1 MVTTNI
7 GGGKI
12 MAADKFR
19 IGWIGTGIMGNP
31 MCGHIMDAGYGVSI
45 FTRTQQ
51 KAQNLIDRG
60 ARWMNSPRL
69 VAEESDIVFS
79 MVSYP
84 RDVRDV
90 ILEKDGVLGGLKR
103 HGIVVDMTTSSP
115 GLAEE
120 ICKEAV
126 NMGCTSLDAPVSG
139 GDTGARNATLS
150 IMVGGERKAFD
161 QVLPLFEI
169 MGDKINYM
177 GTAGMGQHTKMAN
190 QIHIATTMI
199 GAIESLLYARKAGLN
214 LDEVIAAIGSG
225 AAGSWTINNL
235 GPRIIRRNFDPGF
248 IIEHFIKDM
257 GIALDEAKRMDLCL
271 PGLALAH
278 QFYIAARALGLG
290 KNGTHALALVLEK
303 MNGIDR

>member
-1 MVTTNI
+1 MT
-7 GGGKI
+7 
-12 MAADKFR
+12 ADKFR

-31 MCGHIMDAGYGVSI
+31 MCGHIMDAGYELSI

-51 KAQNLIDRG
+51 KAQNLIEKG
-60 ARWMNSPRL
+60 ARWLNSPRF

-84 RDVRDV
+84 QDVRDV
-90 ILEKDGVLGGLKR
+90 ILGKDGVLGGLKR

-120 ICKEAV
+120 IFKEAV
-126 NMGCTSLDAPVSG
+126 NKGCTSLDAPVSG
-139 GDTGARNATLS
+139 GDTGARKATLS

-199 GAIESLLYARKAGLN
+199 GAVESLLYAYKAGLN

-235 GPRIIRRNFDPGF
+235 GPRIIKRNFDPGF

-257 GIALDEAKRMDLCL
+257 GIALDEAKRMDLSL
-271 PGLALAH
+271 PGLAMAH
-278 QFYIAARALGLG
+278 QFYVAARALGLG
-290 KNGTHALALVLEK
+290 NNGTHALALVLEK

>member
-1 MVTTNI
+1 MT
-7 GGGKI
+7 
-12 MAADKFR
+12 ADKFR

-31 MCGHIMDAGYGVSI
+31 MCRHIMDAGYELSI

-51 KAQNLIDRG
+51 KAQNLIEKG
-60 ARWMNSPRL
+60 ARWLNSPQF

-84 RDVRDV
+84 QDVRDV
-90 ILEKDGVLGGLKR
+90 ILGKDGVLGGLKR

-120 ICKEAV
+120 IFKEAV
-126 NMGCTSLDAPVSG
+126 NKGCTSLDAPVSG
-139 GDTGARNATLS
+139 GDTGARKATLS

-199 GAIESLLYARKAGLN
+199 GAVESLLYAYKAGLN

-235 GPRIIRRNFDPGF
+235 GPRIIKRNFDPGF

-257 GIALDEAKRMDLCL
+257 GIALDEAKRMDLSL
-271 PGLALAH
+271 PGLAMAH
-278 QFYIAARALGLG
+278 QFYVAARALGLG

>member
-1 MVTTNI
+1 MT
-7 GGGKI
+7 
-12 MAADKFR
+12 ADKFR

-31 MCGHIMDAGYGVSI
+31 MCGHIMDAGYELSI

-51 KAQNLIDRG
+51 KAQNLIEKG
-60 ARWMNSPRL
+60 ARWLNSPRF

-84 RDVRDV
+84 QDVRDV
-90 ILEKDGVLGGLKR
+90 ILGKDGVLSGLKR

-120 ICKEAV
+120 IFKEAV
-126 NMGCTSLDAPVSG
+126 NKGCTSLDAPVSG
-139 GDTGARNATLS
+139 GDTGARKATLS

-199 GAIESLLYARKAGLN
+199 GAVESLLYAYKAGLN

-235 GPRIIRRNFDPGF
+235 GPRIIKRNFDPGF

-257 GIALDEAKRMDLCL
+257 GIALDEAKRMDLSL
-271 PGLALAH
+271 PGLAMAH
-278 QFYIAARALGLG
+278 QFYVAARALGLG
-290 KNGTHALALVLEK
+290 NNGTHALALVLEK

>member
-1 MVTTNI
+1 
-7 GGGKI
+7 
-12 MAADKFR
+12 MAQDKPR
-19 IGWIGTGIMGNP
+19 LGWIGTGIMGNP
-31 MCGHIMDAGYGVSI
+31 MCGHIMDAGYELSI

-51 KAQNLIDRG
+51 KAQNLIEKG
-60 ARWMNSPRL
+60 ARWLNSPRF

-84 RDVRDV
+84 QDVRDV
-90 ILEKDGVLGGLKR
+90 ILGKDGVLGGLKR

-120 ICKEAV
+120 IFKEAV
-126 NMGCTSLDAPVSG
+126 NKGCTSLDAPVSG
-139 GDTGARNATLS
+139 GDTGARKATLS

-199 GAIESLLYARKAGLN
+199 GAVESLLYAYKAGLN

-235 GPRIIRRNFDPGF
+235 GPRIIKRNFDPGF

-257 GIALDEAKRMDLCL
+257 GIALDEAKRMDLSL
-271 PGLALAH
+271 PGLAMAH
-278 QFYIAARALGLG
+278 QFYVAARALGLG

>member
-1 MVTTNI
+1 MT
-7 GGGKI
+7 
-12 MAADKFR
+12 ADKFR

-31 MCGHIMDAGYGVSI
+31 MCGHIMDAGYELSI

-51 KAQNLIDRG
+51 KAQNLIEKG
-60 ARWMNSPRL
+60 ARWLNSPQF

-84 RDVRDV
+84 QDVRDV
-90 ILEKDGVLGGLKR
+90 ILGKDGVLGGLKR

-120 ICKEAV
+120 IFKEAV
-126 NMGCTSLDAPVSG
+126 NKGCTSLDAPVSG
-139 GDTGARNATLS
+139 GDTGARKATLS

-199 GAIESLLYARKAGLN
+199 GAVESLLYAYKAGLN

-235 GPRIIRRNFDPGF
+235 GPRIIKRNFDPGF

-257 GIALDEAKRMDLCL
+257 GIALDEAKRMDLSL
-271 PGLALAH
+271 PGLAMAH
-278 QFYIAARALGLG
+278 QFYVAARALGLG

>member
-1 MVTTNI
+1 MT
-7 GGGKI
+7 
-12 MAADKFR
+12 ADKFR

-31 MCGHIMDAGYGVSI
+31 MCGHIMDAGYELSI

-51 KAQNLIDRG
+51 KAQNLIEKG
-60 ARWMNSPRL
+60 ARWLNSPQF

-84 RDVRDV
+84 QDVRDV
-90 ILEKDGVLGGLKR
+90 ILGKDGVLGGLKR

-126 NMGCTSLDAPVSG
+126 KKGCTSLDAPVSG
-139 GDTGARNATLS
+139 GDTGARKATLS

-199 GAIESLLYARKAGLN
+199 GAVESLLYAYKAGLN

-235 GPRIIRRNFDPGF
+235 GPRIIKRNFDPGF

-257 GIALDEAKRMDLCL
+257 GIALDEAKRMDLSL
-271 PGLALAH
+271 PGLAMAH
-278 QFYIAARALGLG
+278 QFYVAARALGLG

>member
-1 MVTTNI
+1 MT
-7 GGGKI
+7 
-12 MAADKFR
+12 ADKFR

-31 MCGHIMDAGYGVSI
+31 MCGHIMDAGYELSI

-51 KAQNLIDRG
+51 KAQNLIEKG
-60 ARWMNSPRL
+60 ARWLNSPQF

-84 RDVRDV
+84 QDVRDV
-90 ILEKDGVLGGLKR
+90 ILGKDGVLGGLKR

-120 ICKEAV
+120 IFKEAV
-126 NMGCTSLDAPVSG
+126 NKGCTSLDAPVSG
-139 GDTGARNATLS
+139 GDTGARKATLS

-199 GAIESLLYARKAGLN
+199 GAVESLLYAYKAGLN

-235 GPRIIRRNFDPGF
+235 GPRIIKRNFDPGF

-257 GIALDEAKRMDLCL
+257 GIALDEAKRMDLSL

-278 QFYIAARALGLG
+278 QFYVAAKALGLG
-290 KNGTHALALVLEK
+290 RNGTHALALVLEK

>member
-1 MVTTNI
+1 MVQ
-7 GGGKI
+7 
-12 MAADKFR
+12 DKPN

-31 MCGHIMDAGYGVSI
+31 MCGHLMDAGYSVSLY
-45 FTRTQQ
+45 TRTQQ
-51 KAQNLIDRG
+51 KAQDLMQRG
-60 ARWMNSPRL
+60 ARWMNSPKM
-69 VAEESDIVFS
+69 VAEESDTVFT

-90 ILEKDGVLGGLKR
+90 VLGHDGVLNGLRK

-120 ICKEAV
+120 ICREAGKK
-126 NMGCTSLDAPVSG
+126 GCSSLDAPVSG

-150 IMVGGERKAFD
+150 IMVGGERETFD
-161 QVLPLFEI
+161 LVLPLFEI

-177 GTAGMGQHTKMAN
+177 GKAGMGQHTKMAN

-199 GAIESLLYARKAGLN
+199 GAVESLLYAHRAGLN

-235 GPRIIRRNFDPGF
+235 GPRIVKRNFDPGF
-248 IIEHFIKDM
+248 FIEHFIKDM
-257 GIALDEAKRMDLCL
+257 GIALEEAKRMNLSL
-271 PGLALAH
+271 PGLAMAY
-278 QFYIAARALGLG
+278 QFYVAAAALGLG
-290 KNGTHALALVLEK
+290 KNGTHALSLVLEK
-303 MNGIDR
+303 MNGIEF

>member
-1 MVTTNI
+1 MT
-7 GGGKI
+7 
-12 MAADKFR
+12 ADKFR

-31 MCGHIMDAGYGVSI
+31 MCGHIMDAGYELSI

-51 KAQNLIDRG
+51 KAQNLIEKG
-60 ARWMNSPRL
+60 ARWLNSPRF

-84 RDVRDV
+84 QDVRDV
-90 ILEKDGVLGGLKR
+90 ILGKDGVLGGLKR

-120 ICKEAV
+120 IFKEAV
-126 NMGCTSLDAPVSG
+126 NKGCTSLDAPVSG
-139 GDTGARNATLS
+139 GDTGARKATLS

-199 GAIESLLYARKAGLN
+199 GAVESLLYAYKAGLN

-235 GPRIIRRNFDPGF
+235 GPRITKRNFDPGF

-257 GIALDEAKRMDLCL
+257 GIALDEAKRMDLSL
-271 PGLALAH
+271 PGLAMAH
-278 QFYIAARALGLG
+278 QFYVAARALGLG
-290 KNGTHALALVLEK
+290 NNGTHALALVLEK

>member
-1 MVTTNI
+1 
-7 GGGKI
+7 
-12 MAADKFR
+12 MAQDKLK

-31 MCGHIMDAGYGVSI
+31 MCGHIMDADYDLSI

-51 KAQNLIDRG
+51 KAQNLIEKG
-60 ARWMNSPRL
+60 ARWANSPRL
-69 VAEESDIVFS
+69 VAEESDVVFT

-84 RDVRDV
+84 QDVRDV
-90 ILEKDGVLGGLKR
+90 ILGKDGVLGGLKK

-120 ICKEAV
+120 IFKEAV
-126 NMGCTSLDAPVSG
+126 NKGCTSLDAPVSG
-139 GDTGARNATLS
+139 GDTGARKATLS
-150 IMVGGERKAFD
+150 IMVGGEREAFD
-161 QVLPLFEI
+161 QVLPLFGI

-199 GAIESLLYARKAGLN
+199 GAVESLLYAYKAGLN

-235 GPRIIRRNFDPGF
+235 GPRIIKRNFDPGF

-257 GIALDEAKRMDLCL
+257 GIALEEAKRMDLSL

-278 QFYIAARALGLG
+278 QFYVAGKALGLG
-290 KNGTHALALVLEK
+290 KNGTHALTLVLEN

>member
-1 MVTTNI
+1 
-7 GGGKI
+7 
-12 MAADKFR
+12 MAEGRER

-31 MCGHIMDAGYGVSI
+31 MCGHIMDAGYDLSI
-45 FTRTQQ
+45 FTKTQQ

-60 ARWMNSPRL
+60 TRWLTSPRL

-90 ILEKDGVLGGLKR
+90 ILGKDGVLGGLKR

-120 ICKEAV
+120 IFKEAV
-126 NMGCTSLDAPVSG
+126 KKDCTSLDAPVSG

-177 GTAGMGQHTKMAN
+177 GTAGKGQHTKMAN

-199 GAIESLLYARKAGLN
+199 GAVESLLYAYKAGLD
-214 LDEVIAAIGSG
+214 LEEVIAAIGSG

-235 GPRIIRRNFDPGF
+235 GPRIIKRNFDPGF

-257 GIALDEAKRMDLCL
+257 GIALQEAKRMDLSL

-278 QFYIAARALGLG
+278 QFYVAARALGLG
-290 KNGTHALALVLEK
+290 KNGTHALALVFEK

>member
-1 MVTTNI
+1 MTES
-7 GGGKI
+7 KP
-12 MAADKFR
+12 R

-31 MCGHIMDAGYGVSI
+31 ICGHLMGASYRLSI

-51 KAQNLIDRG
+51 KAQNLIERG
-60 ARWMNSPRL
+60 ARWLNNPKF
-69 VAEESDIVFS
+69 VAEESDIVFT

-84 RDVRDV
+84 QDVMDV
-90 ILEKDGVLGGLKR
+90 ILDKDGVLAGLQK

-115 GLAEE
+115 GIAEE
-120 ICKEAV
+120 IYAEAV
-126 NMGCTSLDAPVSG
+126 KKDCTSLDAPVSG
-139 GDTGARNATLS
+139 GDVGARNATLS
-150 IMVGGERKAFD
+150 IMVGGDRSAFE
-161 QVLPLFEI
+161 QVLPLFRL

-199 GAIESLLYARKAGLN
+199 GAVESLLYAHKAGLN
-214 LDEVIAAIGSG
+214 LDEVIAVIGSG

-235 GPRIIRRNFDPGF
+235 GPRIIKRNFDPGF
-248 IIEHFIKDM
+248 ITEHFIKDM
-257 GIALDEAKRMDLCL
+257 GIALDEAKRMDLSL
-271 PGLALAH
+271 PGLAMAH
-278 QFYIAARALGLG
+278 QFYVAARALGLG

>member
-1 MVTTNI
+1 
-7 GGGKI
+7 
-12 MAADKFR
+12 MAQDKPR
-19 IGWIGTGIMGNP
+19 LGWIGTGIMGNP
-31 MCGHIMDAGYGVSI
+31 MCGHIMDAGYELSI

-51 KAQNLIDRG
+51 KAQNLIEKG
-60 ARWMNSPRL
+60 ARWLNSPQF

-84 RDVRDV
+84 QDVRDV
-90 ILEKDGVLGGLKR
+90 ILGKDGVLGGLKR

-120 ICKEAV
+120 IFKEAV
-126 NMGCTSLDAPVSG
+126 NKGCTSLDAPVSG
-139 GDTGARNATLS
+139 GDTGARKATLS

-199 GAIESLLYARKAGLN
+199 GAVESLLYAYKAGLN

-235 GPRIIRRNFDPGF
+235 GPRIIKRNFDPGF

-257 GIALDEAKRMDLCL
+257 GIALDEAKRMDLSL
-271 PGLALAH
+271 PGLAMAH
-278 QFYIAARALGLG
+278 QFYVAARALGLG

>member
-1 MVTTNI
+1 MT
-7 GGGKI
+7 
-12 MAADKFR
+12 ADKFR

-31 MCGHIMDAGYGVSI
+31 MCGHIMDAGYELSI

-51 KAQNLIDRG
+51 KAQNLIEKG
-60 ARWMNSPRL
+60 ARWLNSPQF

-84 RDVRDV
+84 QDVRDV
-90 ILEKDGVLGGLKR
+90 ILGKDGVLGGLKR

-120 ICKEAV
+120 IFKEAV
-126 NMGCTSLDAPVSG
+126 NKGCTSLDAPVSG
-139 GDTGARNATLS
+139 GDTGARKATLS

-190 QIHIATTMI
+190 QIHIATTML
-199 GAIESLLYARKAGLN
+199 GAVESLLYAYKAGLN

-235 GPRIIRRNFDPGF
+235 GPRITKRNFDPGF

-257 GIALDEAKRMDLCL
+257 GIALDEAKRMDLSL
-271 PGLALAH
+271 PGLAMAH
-278 QFYIAARALGLG
+278 QFYVAARALGLG
-290 KNGTHALALVLEK
+290 NNGTHALALVLEK

>member
-1 MVTTNI
+1 
-7 GGGKI
+7 
-12 MAADKFR
+12 MAEGRER
-19 IGWIGTGIMGNP
+19 IGWIGAGIMGNP
-31 MCGHIMDAGYGVSI
+31 MCGHIMDAGYDLNI

-51 KAQNLIDRG
+51 KAKNLIKRG
-60 ARWMNSPRL
+60 ARWLNSPRL
-69 VAEESDIVFS
+69 VAEESDIVFT

-84 RDVRDV
+84 QDVRDV
-90 ILEKDGVLGGLKR
+90 ILGKDGVLGGLKR

-115 GLAEE
+115 GLAAE
-120 ICKEAV
+120 ICNEAV
-126 NMGCTSLDAPVSG
+126 KKGCTSLDAPVSG
-139 GDTGARNATLS
+139 GDTGARKATLS

-177 GTAGMGQHTKMAN
+177 GTSGKGQHTKMAN

-199 GAIESLLYARKAGLN
+199 GAVESLLYAYKAGLN

-235 GPRIIRRNFDPGF
+235 GPRIIKRNFDPGF

-257 GIALDEAKRMDLCL
+257 GIALQEAKRMDLSL

-278 QFYIAARALGLG
+278 QFYVAARALGLG
-290 KNGTHALALVLEK
+290 KNGTHALALVFEK